1 MTAKTLAIAG
11 VVLALGGCGGS
22 STDTASNESPVTL
35 TTSATADPKQQLAD
49 FLAAVKPYRER
60 GVALEDALNAAVDSY
75 DHDRSVAHLKQLSP
89 VFHTTA
95 MKLQMI
101 SHDMAAVTPPPKL
114 AGAYTGWVGY
124 VSTASATMDDAAA
137 AAKTGDIQHIADV
150 FTAVD
155 RTPAKRFKTALIQQ
169 LSENGIA
176 VPGWIQTM
184 GGG

>member
-11 VVLALGGCGGS
+11 VALALGGCGGS
-22 STDTASNESPVTL
+22 STDTASNESPATS
-35 TTSATADPKQQLAD
+35 TTSATADSKQLAD

-75 DHDRSVAHLKQLSP
+75 DHDPSVTHLKQLSP

-95 MKLQMI
+95 IQLLAI
-101 SHDMAAVTPPPKL
+101 SRDMATVTPPPKL

-124 VSTASATMDDAAA
+124 VLTASATMDDAAA
-137 AAKTGDIQHIADV
+137 AAKTGDIQHISDV

-155 RTPAKRFKTALIQQ
+155 RTPAKRFKMALIQQ
-169 LSENGIA
+169 LSENGIG
-176 VPGWIQTM
+176 VPGWIQSM